1 MESHN
6 SNIKYMA
13 QRFLL
18 CNTSSSCLRYAIYK
32 NVFLI
37 YQILFFGCWIV
48 SKYYTL
54 FFYWQGKNEFLDGVS
69 KIGDPGLMFTIYFP
83 IIFAFNSRV
92 GIKFIGTVILCEWMN
107 QVKFCFHA
115 PLCFSLSIKHLIIFL
130 HYFYTFRFRFSN
142 GCSVASDHIG
152 GSRNHQISDIS
163 RVLS

>member
-1 MESHN
+1 MLF
-6 SNIKYMA
+6 IKMYSLSI
-13 QRFLL
+13 RFT
-18 CNTSSSCLRYAIYK
+18 N
-32 NVFLI
+32 
-37 YQILFFGCWIV
+37 GCRIV

-115 PLCFSLSIKHLIIFL
+115 LSCLVYLIKSLKFLMIFSND
-130 HYFYTFRFRFSN
+130 FYTFRFRFSN